1 MKSISRVVI
10 WAALGAVILLGVLS
24 IVGAFIGVQD
34 ARFLFNSLPLA
45 IFWVF
50 LIGLL
55 ISGLFLFKRLR
66 QSFGLLA
73 GHVGPALILI
83 GAILGSDSGQAYSK
97 RFFGTKKIPSG
108 SMTIFENHSTTIV
121 SDAQDKRQEI
131 GKLPFK
137 VGLKDFWIEYYDE
150 ESAFWRLGVDAAP
163 AGSDHMRRRKA
174 FDWTSESQMQIPF
187 VGLTLEVL
195 QFLPHARPGLLE
207 ITQADG
213 EKTVVSADLGREVSL
228 GNSKGSLRIAQV
240 FSHLTVQSDNKVVN
254 LPGSNANPA
263 LKIEFDSSEKEKS
276 HLYVYANP
284 RHMHGKQIEGVKF
297 QYLPKKDP
305 TSDLAAME
313 VLISKG
319 DKNLHAWLMGR
330 GLNKSVSL
338 ILTPL
343 LDAPAQPAEDD
354 GHGHDPNTYLVMAR
368 RPPPIKD
375 YKSRLA
381 VLDEGT
387 ETVEK
392 VIEVNDPLHY
402 GGYHFYQNSYGNQHG
417 QQYTV
422 LFVKSDAG
430 LWYVYAG
437 FALLCAGVFWLG
449 WVRPGWAYL
458 MKRRDNGN

>member
-1 MKSISRVVI
+1 MKPVSRIVI
-10 WAALGAVILLGVLS
+10 WIALGVIALLGILS
-24 IVGAFIGVQD
+24 IVGAFVGAKP
-34 ARFLFNSLPLA
+34 ARFLFNSIPLA

-50 LIGLL
+50 LVALLVSGLL
-55 ISGLFLFKRLR
+55 LFKRLR
-66 QSFGLLA
+66 HSFGLLLV
-73 GHVGPALILI
+73 HVGPALILV
-83 GAILGSDSGQAYSK
+83 GAICGSDSGHALSR
-97 RFFGTKKIPSG
+97 RFLGADRIPSG
-108 SMTIFENHSTTIV
+108 YMRIFENDWSNTIFDEGKKV
-121 SDAQDKRQEI
+121 
-131 GKLPFK
+131 GKLPFRI
-137 VGLKDFWIEYYDE
+137 GLRDFWIEYYDE